1 MFISKLNKTCNDF
14 LIPTVVYNL
23 TNLIRNKM
31 FNFNYFISIINVD
44 AILQNLE
51 SLMCNCKGTQ
61 HIAKDHGHIITG
73 DSCLLSNNKLLK
85 LF

>member
-23 TNLIRNKM
+23 TNLIRNK
-31 FNFNYFISIINVD
+31 ISIINVD

-51 SLMCNCKGTQ
+51 NLLCNCKGTQ
-61 HIAKDHGHIITG
+61 YIAKDHGHIITG